1 MSTYTQ
7 RLSALTRASV
17 RTAILPQVFLTEEY
31 MAIAMEYAAGG
42 DMFQLVVR
50 QRGLPE
56 ADARWYFQQLIIAID
71 YCHRMVRL
79 LCSASLLQSQMQVP
93 IPVTPHPSRHHTT
106 CHLFLWYQLKLR
118 FLPYKSVPCTK
129 LTACTVHCD
138 DLQFSCT
145 IWFDNAV
152 PFFLLDKPF
161 FECALCMIDQVQ
173 HFQTDFMLCRVLQTG
188 TLNWRTLCWTVQPD
202 RSSRSATLATQR

>member
-1 MSTYTQ
+1 MSTHTQ

-17 RTAILPQVFLTEEY
+17 RTMILPQVFLTEEY

-79 LCSASLLQSQMQVP
+79 LCNASLLQSQMQVP
-93 IPVTPHPSRHHTT
+93 FPVTHHPSRHQNT
-106 CHLFLWYQLKLR
+106 CHLSLWYPLKLS
-118 FLPYKSVPCTK
+118 FLPYRSVPRTK
-129 LTACTVHCD
+129 LTACNVQCD
-138 DLQFSCT
+138 DLQFS
-145 IWFDNAV
+145 WLDKGV
-152 PFFLLDKPF
+152 SFFLLDKPF
-161 FECALCMIDQVQ
+161 FGSALCMIDPMQRV
-173 HFQTDFMLCRVLQTG
+173 QTDFMPCRVLQTG

-202 RSSRSATLATQR
+202 RSSRSVTLATQR